1 MVREFSRRNWLAAG
15 IALMGTWAGAR
26 RVSAA
31 EGEGAKPAAGKGTL
45 GLEGL
50 GRMVK
55 AAGLKGTLR
64 EKAYDFVYTENDA
77 AGEEWN
83 LSMSAVLSN
92 DEKTIWMMAWLD
104 ELPQSSSD
112 VPRTALL
119 RLLADND
126 MIGNGIFFA
135 YVKSNRRFILQR
147 VIRNEN
153 ITATSF
159 KTDLDE
165 LGLAVMNTYA
175 HWSVRGWKQLAAPAE
190 TSTAAAAKETEAD
203 ETVKATGNGVSR
215 TATREG
221 TGTGTTGKSLRK

>member
-1 MVREFSRRNWLAAG
+1 MVREFSRRGWLAAG
-15 IALMGTWAGAR
+15 IALVGTLAGSR
-26 RVSAA
+26 QSTAA
-31 EGEGAKPAAGKGTL
+31 EGEVAKPAAGKGTL

-55 AAGLKGTLR
+55 SAGLKGTLR
-64 EKAYDFVYTENDA
+64 EKAYDFVYTEKDA
-77 AGEEWN
+77 SGEEWN

-92 DEKTIWMMAWLD
+92 DEKSIWMMAWLD

-165 LGLAVMNTYA
+165 LGYAVMNTYA
-175 HWSVRGWKQLAAPAE
+175 PWSVRGWKQLAAPTE
-190 TSTAAAAKETEAD
+190 TASAAKEAEAD
-203 ETVKATGNGVSR
+203 DAVKASGNGVSR

-221 TGTGTTGKSLRK
+221 TTSTGKSVRK

>member
-1 MVREFSRRNWLAAG
+1 MVREFSRRGWLAAG

-55 AAGLKGTLR
+55 AAGLKGTRR

-175 HWSVRGWKQLAAPAE
+175 HWSVKNWKQLTGTTE
-190 TSTAAAAKETEAD
+190 TAASAAKESEAD
-203 ETVKATGNGVSR
+203 EAVKPSAGGVSR
-215 TATREG
+215 TATRDA
-221 TGTGTTGKSLRK
+221 GTTGKARK